1 MSQEMKLNLDEKFKT
16 FSARLKAAREAMH
29 LETKEAA
36 SQLRLN
42 ERIILM
48 LESGSIDPT
57 LPMTFLKGYIRNYAK
72 LVQIPE
78 QEVKNLLEPLQAAA
92 TANSIDP
99 HLLPPTENTIT
110 SGNYRMQFA
119 TALVA
124 LTIVGLVGTWWHT
137 HTIHAGSQTG
147 TTSNIAIPTADNSSP
162 IQSKPAPISLP
173 TPAQT
178 SAGAEHPL
186 VGALVQQISPPA
198 PNSSA
203 ATTGSAPQVPAP
215 TAENNQ
221 PTTVVA
227 PGEKPESAAKPA
239 ARAPKTTTKQQQ
251 QDDDADDNDDDDNS
265 SD

>member
-1 MSQEMKLNLDEKFKT
+1 MFEITKDGLIMSQEMKLNLDEKFKT

-92 TANSIDP
+92 TATTIDP
-99 HLLPPTENTIT
+99 SMLPPTKNTIT
-110 SGNYRMQFA
+110 SSNYRMQFA
-119 TALVA
+119 TAFVSLS
-124 LTIVGLVGTWWHT
+124 IVGLVGTWWHA
-137 HTIHAGSQTG
+137 HTIQSGSQTASASQI
-147 TTSNIAIPTADNSSP
+147 TIPTAENNSP
-162 IQSKPAPISLP
+162 IQSKPAPISMP

-198 PNSSA
+198 PNSA
-203 ATTGSAPQVPAP
+203 AAAAIGNAPQASAP

-221 PTTVVA
+221 P
-227 PGEKPESAAKPA
+227 AAKPA
-239 ARAPKTTTKQQQ
+239 PAPKAAQKQQQ
-251 QDDDADDNDDDDNS
+251 NDDADDNDDDDNS

>member
-48 LESGSIDPT
+48 LESGTIDPT
-57 LPMTFLKGYIRNYAK
+57 LPTTFLKGYIRNYAK

-92 TANSIDP
+92 AANAIDP
-99 HLLPPTENTIT
+99 TLLPPAENTIT
-110 SGNYRMQFA
+110 SSNYRMQFA
-119 TALVA
+119 TAFIA
-124 LTIVGLVGTWWHT
+124 LSIVGLVGTWWHA
-137 HTIHAGSQTG
+137 HTIHTGSQTD
-147 TTSNIAIPTADNSSP
+147 SAPQIAIPTADSSP
-162 IQSKPAPISLP
+162 IQSKPAPISMP

-198 PNSSA
+198 PNSPA
-203 ATTGSAPQVPAP
+203 AAITNAPQVSAP

-221 PTTVVA
+221 PAAVVA
-227 PGEKPESAAKPA
+227 PTDKPAPAAKPA
-239 ARAPKTTTKQQQ
+239 PAPKATTKPQEN
-251 QDDDADDNDDDDNS
+251 DDADDNDDDDNS